1 VGIIISNEDISWAE
15 HILLP
20 PDEHFDEEQKAVIR
34 SFETKDILACPGSGK
49 TTALLAKLLILSRRM
64 PLENNRGI
72 CVLTHTNVAI
82 NEIKSHAYFASQ
94 KLFNYPNH
102 FGTIQ
107 SFVDKYLA
115 IPSYIQRFKKRPRY
129 VDIEIFNSV
138 IERSYNTLHAARTW
152 LDRRREGGLE
162 YLRSLRFSKDNFCIS
177 PKIDGQAFID
187 TNTPTYSEINRL
199 KLRILDWGY
208 LCYEDAY

>member
-1 VGIIISNEDISWAE
+1 MRIIITNDDIFWAE
-15 HILLP
+15 SIFLSLG
-20 PDEHFDEEQKAVIR
+20 EHFDEEQKAVIR

-49 TTALLAKLLILSRRM
+49 TKALLAKLLILSRQM

-115 IPSYIQRFKKRPRY
+115 IPAYILRFNKRPMY
-129 VDIEIFNSV
+129 VDNEVFNSV

-152 LDRRREGGLE
+152 LDRKREGGLE
-162 YLRSLRFSKDNFCIS
+162 YLQRLRFNKPCSCI
-177 PKIDGQAFID
+177 KM
-187 TNTPTYSEINRL
+187 
-199 KLRILDWGY
+199 
-208 LCYEDAY
+208 